1 MRMPSLGE
9 DFGRYRLESELGR
22 GGMGIVYAARDTSL
36 DRLVALKI
44 ITPQWAEDAEY
55 RARFEREALSLS
67 RVESANVVAV
77 HDFGE
82 LDGCLYLVTQVL
94 PDGDLLQ
101 LVGREGALAPAV
113 ALDVAGQVLDGLGD
127 AHGVGVVHRDVKPS
141 NVLLR
146 RRDGRLEAVLCDFGI
161 ATGAGG
167 DVTRTGALVGS
178 FPYMAPERHQGEQAD
193 GAADVYSVGCV
204 LWQTLTGTAPYVGS
218 DVEVA
223 MAHLQAPLPQLPA
236 ADDFSRAINLILTR
250 ALAKDAA
257 ERYPSARAMKSDLVS
272 AAALAPS
279 ALELPDVTA
288 IRHVIVPGVVAGA
301 SIGGGTGAG
310 GSSADQPGRSPRRPL
325 VAVLAAVIAVLLAVV
340 GTYAVVAASA
350 GERSVELSDVAGDAS
365 PPLTASVPSES
376 GEPTTTDESSD
387 EPSAATSGKG
397 ENGTKG
403 STGKKGSK
411 NGGASG
417 NDSDSDTGVVTD
429 PGVLTD
435 PGSTDP
441 GSTDGD
447 GSSTG
452 GGTKGGNGGRDPG
465 PGGGNGNDTQPTKPP
480 KQSPAPTPTPAP
492 PPPKTFACWNGDE
505 TYGYDQC
512 PALSGRAGLEWVY
525 PNNYSCASDPTA
537 GGPRL
542 VILTC
547 QRKTQ
552 YGRGEIRYT
561 LWTSVAAATD
571 YFAGQNGSKADP
583 WKSDWGYTWFRETPK
598 NELKYQRTNVYAE
611 EPVSVVVRGV
621 NLQAHQQI
629 VGTVKY
635 RQPAHLR
642 GAPL

>member
-1 MRMPSLGE
+1 
-9 DFGRYRLESELGR
+9 
-22 GGMGIVYAARDTSL
+22 
-36 DRLVALKI
+36 
-44 ITPQWAEDAEY
+44 
-55 RARFEREALSLS
+55 
-67 RVESANVVAV
+67 
-77 HDFGE
+77 
-82 LDGCLYLVTQVL
+82 
-94 PDGDLLQ
+94 
-101 LVGREGALAPAV
+101 
-113 ALDVAGQVLDGLGD
+113 
-127 AHGVGVVHRDVKPS
+127 
-141 NVLLR
+141 
-146 RRDGRLEAVLCDFGI
+146 
-161 ATGAGG
+161 
-167 DVTRTGALVGS
+167 
-178 FPYMAPERHQGEQAD
+178 
-193 GAADVYSVGCV
+193 
-204 LWQTLTGTAPYVGS
+204 
-218 DVEVA
+218 

-301 SIGGGTGAG
+301 PIGGGTGAD

-376 GEPTTTDESSD
+376 GEPTATDESSD
-387 EPSAATSGKG
+387 EPSGDTSGKG

-411 NGGASG
+411 NGGGVGPRLRLRRRRRHGPRRADRPRLDRPRLDRRRWFEHG
-417 NDSDSDTGVVTD
+417 WRHEGRQRRRGPRAGWRQRQRNPADQAPEAEPRSDPD
-429 PGVLTD
+429 PGAPAPEDLRVLERRRD
-435 PGSTDP
+435 LRVRRVPGTQ
-441 GSTDGD
+441 
-447 GSSTG
+447 
-452 GGTKGGNGGRDPG
+452 R
-465 PGGGNGNDTQPTKPP
+465 PGG
-480 KQSPAPTPTPAP
+480 
-492 PPPKTFACWNGDE
+492 
-505 TYGYDQC
+505 
-512 PALSGRAGLEWVY
+512 AGVGL

-635 RQPAHLR
+635 RQPANLR